1 MKKPMSDGADPASA
15 GSVLLP
21 MWMDLTTVNTWWRY
35 NNYEDFLIESMV
47 MATPM
52 PGGFMETTMRKFKR
66 IELIGTGAVYT
77 QANLYPGYDVVT
89 GTKKLNNLGVEQ
101 IYWLTEVPLPA
112 GRLRVTLRLDSS
124 YRRYRAQDQSV
135 LSLEWDGGASYAYYY
150 PKDSMIPT
158 TVPPEY
164 GEYYDR
170 RKKIEIAMMPR
181 AVDSQLQDL
190 YIYTI
195 TTQSLRDHL
204 FYICQQPLAYRSL
217 ADRTSQ
223 APTPEVQALLYA
235 EFSKTD
241 FPEVAAGNPPTDNA
255 WFSHLVTPPGA
266 CVPNGGTQLPGGWNT
281 NYKIGPK
288 RPWNPSTV
296 ASAGEVHKIAPQAR
310 IFPAGELRQQL
321 GFAGAPITGAEW
333 SVAGEAGGR
342 IVKEGSDHFYEPATK
357 PPDLLFSLPGETLI
371 PAVLKSSYPWLPART
386 DVVTAAG
393 GGAQASALY
402 VTMFV
407 GPTHFIRFRAEG
419 TALRLSCCYF
429 NRNQEEVELQPEHV
443 QWYILAGNGEVRQ
456 GIFTPRSAAPS
467 PVTILMAE
475 DLRYPDEW
483 RFAVTIIPMP
493 LLTLRDVLRLQQ
505 SASVLSHS
513 TLPSASPA

>member
-1 MKKPMSDGADPASA
+1 MKKPMGDGADPASV

-21 MWMDLTTVNTWWRY
+21 MWVNLATVNTWWRFY
-35 NNYEDFLIESMV
+35 NYEDFLIESMV

-52 PGGFMETTMRKFKR
+52 PGGFMETTLRKFKR
-66 IELIGTGAVYT
+66 IELIGTEADYI
-77 QANLYPGYDVVT
+77 QADLYPGYDVVID
-89 GTKKLNNLGVEQ
+89 TKKLSNLGVEQ
-101 IYWLTEVPLPA
+101 IYRLTEVPLPA

-124 YRRYRAQDQSV
+124 YRRYRAQEQSV
-135 LSLEWDGGASYAYYY
+135 LSLEWDGDVSYAYYY
-150 PKDSMIPT
+150 PKYLTVPT

-164 GEYYDR
+164 GEYYNR

-181 AVDSQLQDL
+181 AVDSRLQDL
-190 YIYTI
+190 YIYTY
-195 TTQSLRDHL
+195 TSETLRDH
-204 FYICQQPLAYRSL
+204 FFFICQQPLAYRSL

-223 APTPEVQALLYA
+223 APTPEVQAGLYA
-235 EFSKTD
+235 EFSQTD

-266 CVPNGGTQLPGGWNT
+266 CVPNGGTQRPTGWMS

-288 RPWNPSTV
+288 RPWNPSTI

-342 IVKEGSDHFYEPATK
+342 IVKEGSNHFYQPATK
-357 PPDLLFSLPGETLI
+357 PPDLLFSTPGETLI
-371 PAVLKSSYPWLPART
+371 PAVLKSSYPLLPART
-386 DVVTAAG
+386 DLVTAAG
-393 GGAQASALY
+393 GGARAVARY
-402 VTMFV
+402 VTLFV
-407 GPTHFIRFRAEG
+407 GPTHFIKFHAEG

-429 NRNQEEVELQPEHV
+429 NRDHEEVELQPEHV
-443 QWYILAGNGEVRQ
+443 KWHILAGNGGVSQ
-456 GIFTPRSAAPS
+456 GIFTPRWTVPT

-475 DLRYPDEW
+475 DLRCTDEW

-493 LLTLRDVLRLQQ
+493 FLTLRDVLRLQQ